1 MKELDFFF
9 FFSLSFTRNLLFF
22 IPARFPVVRQ
32 DFDSQPGFFFFPFCV
47 SFLSFLVPGCMFQF
61 FRFCLSS
68 DIIEI

>member
-32 DFDSQPGFFFFPFCV
+32 DFDSQPGFFFFLFVFPFFPFSCQAVCFNFFV
-47 SFLSFLVPGCMFQF
+47 SV
-61 FRFCLSS
+61 CLQ
-68 DIIEI
+68 I